1 MTPQAMVP
9 PQLGTPP
16 ATMIPTDPAV
26 SASPAPPQ
34 PPVPVEKPPIPDE
47 HKILQEVFEAL
58 RAKCVAAANH
68 PQIKRKLEDVA
79 KKLEVLYDKLREN
92 ALPQPTVGGL
102 HQITEFVWSYD
113 YKSCLLVLNQLAST
127 GSFVVLSQFI
137 PGIKVL
143 IQVAQQL
150 GVYIERHR

>member
-1 MTPQAMVP
+1 MTPQAMV

-16 ATMIPTDPAV
+16 ATMIPTDPAL
-26 SASPAPPQ
+26 SASPAPHQ

-92 ALPQPTVGGL
+92 ALPQPTVTGL
-102 HQITEFVWSYD
+102 HQLVD
-113 YKSCLLVLNQLAST
+113 YLRN
-127 GSFVVLSQFI
+127 G
-137 PGIKVL
+137 
-143 IQVAQQL
+143 
-150 GVYIERHR
+150 